1 MSTGQSNMGQ
11 PKIISIAEM
20 TDSGLV
26 VNPEPIIFKDADDFA
41 QFLSRGS
48 ISALVD
54 VTKDALLRSIF
65 VKRFDELQEGHIYV
79 EKESNIKRGIKEV
92 RQEQSHLSKGREQE
106 FSFGL
111 CQELSNLG
119 VAPKPVL
126 RHDLRILTDGKQ
138 AQQEFDVVLLCG
150 ADRVVLGEHKS
161 HLSSKNGVEELVKK
175 AAIVRK
181 LAKDGPEMYAPFRNK
196 KLGLAFMAESIAVSA
211 EQSVKK
217 ACKREGVALFRRS
230 GAAVRLARSG
240 VPPGRGIMRFA

>member
-1 MSTGQSNMGQ
+1 MLLLRKATSKGASR
-11 PKIISIAEM
+11 K
-20 TDSGLV
+20 
-26 VNPEPIIFKDADDFA
+26 FA
-41 QFLSRGS
+41 KNSHTSARAGNKS
-48 ISALVD
+48 SALAYARYCQGKLELKQSLAS
-54 VTKDALLRSIF
+54 TNHFTHCAWLHLL
-65 VKRFDELQEGHIYV
+65 
-79 EKESNIKRGIKEV
+79 
-92 RQEQSHLSKGREQE
+92 
-106 FSFGL
+106 
-111 CQELSNLG
+111 QELSNLG